1 MTKACIV
8 YNVWHI
14 LDGFS
19 LTLELTLDGPAA
31 AQIAPQK
38 KLTLIVTSHTPHRLA
53 FETMNREAFEQRV
66 LPAKNKL
73 FRFAFRLLGSSEEA
87 KDVVQEVFIKV
98 WNGWD
103 KMAEVENME
112 AWCMRITKNLSLDR
126 LRSHQR
132 RNTSP
137 MDERFDMAQE
147 TSTPYER
154 TEIDESMQRINEMI
168 AALPEK
174 QRQVIHLRDIEGYS
188 YNEICDILELDM
200 SQVKVN
206 LFRAR
211 SAVREKLVKINAYG
225 L

>member
-1 MTKACIV
+1 M
-8 YNVWHI
+8 N
-14 LDGFS
+14 F
-19 LTLELTLDGPAA
+19 EL
-31 AQIAPQK
+31 
-38 KLTLIVTSHTPHRLA
+38 
-53 FETMNREAFEQRV
+53 FETRV

-98 WNGWD
+98 WNGRD
-103 KMAEVENME
+103 QMSEIENME

-126 LRSHQR
+126 LRSRKHR
-132 RNTSP
+132 TTESLDESFNTQHDA
-137 MDERFDMAQE
+137 M
-147 TSTPYER
+147 TPYET
-154 TEIDESMQRINEMI
+154 TEMGESINKI
-168 AALPEK
+168 NQWISALPEK

-200 SQVKVN
+200 NQVKIS

-211 SAVREKLVKINAYG
+211 NAVKEKFLKVNAYG